1 MVDDDRGTA
10 LAAPNGVRGDVGTR
24 RRSERDRQEN
34 IAAGAGLYVEPAD
47 ARCRI
52 DDPGLLEGDA
62 LIARSGAERRVR
74 RRRLAAFDGAEARLR

>member
-10 LAAPNGVRGDVGTR
+10 FVAPNGVGGDVGTR

-34 IAAGAGLYVEPAD
+34 IAASAGLSVDPAD